1 MKNNKT
7 EIKIREYTN
16 SDKKRVEE
24 LFVNFEDFLASIDNL
39 KRLNR
44 RRTLIKL
51 QYGKVYLN
59 NVNKLIS
66 EHKGVFYVA
75 ESNNK
80 IIGFVIGLIYK
91 PSKIQK
97 IEVKRS
103 WIRGDIAEL
112 YLENAYRKKGAGKI
126 LIKKVEEYLI
136 RNKCE
141 YISISVL
148 APNKSARMFYEK
160 LGYYERTLELIKEIK

>member
-1 MKNNKT
+1 MKNNKI
-7 EIKIREYTN
+7 EIKIREYAK
-16 SDKKRVEE
+16 SDKKRIEE
-24 LFVNFEDFLASIDNL
+24 LFVNFEDFLASVDNL

-44 RRTLIKL
+44 KRTLIKL

-75 ESNNK
+75 ESDNK
-80 IIGFVIGLIYK
+80 IIGFVIGLVYK

-112 YLENAYRKKGAGKI
+112 YIEKAYRKKGVGKI

-136 RNKCE
+136 KNKCE
-141 YISISVL
+141 YINISVL

-160 LGYYERTLELIKEIK
+160 VGYYDRTLELIKEIK

>member
-112 YLENAYRKKGAGKI
+112 YLENAYRKKGVGKI

>member
-16 SDKKRVEE
+16 SDRKRIEE
-24 LFVNFEDFLASIDNL
+24 LFVKFEDFLASIDNL

-44 RRTLIKL
+44 KRTLIKL
-51 QYGKVYLN
+51 KYGNVYLN

-66 EHKGVFYVA
+66 KHKGIFYVA

-80 IIGFVIGLIYK
+80 IIGFVVGLIYK

-112 YLENAYRKKGAGKI
+112 YIEKAYRKKGVGKI
-126 LIKKVEEYLI
+126 LIKKAEKYLI
-136 RNKCE
+136 KNKCE
-141 YISISVL
+141 YITISVL
-148 APNKSARMFYEK
+148 APNRAARVFYEK
-160 LGYYERTLELIKEIK
+160 VGYYERILELIKEIK

>member
-1 MKNNKT
+1 MKNNKI
-7 EIKIREYTN
+7 EIKIREYAK
-16 SDKKRVEE
+16 SDKKRIEE
-24 LFVNFEDFLASIDNL
+24 LFVNFEDFLASVDNL

-44 RRTLIKL
+44 KRTLIKL

-112 YLENAYRKKGAGKI
+112 YLENAYRKKGVGKI

-136 RNKCE
+136 KNKCE
-141 YISISVL
+141 YINISVL